1 MLRHAE
7 TQTEPPGR
15 SQRIHQNAITLRI
28 TFYRVEQ
35 HSRRAAPLVDNV
47 RDTADFQIPIGAF
60 DGPDLAELISLFEP
74 TSQTIWLFHQTKP
87 LNTFKPF
94 NRFARFKPFKLFSPG
109 ILRGILE
116 RLERFERF
124 EPIYFLVA
132 LPSTVANPARAPTAF
147 HLLKPD

>member
-35 HSRRAAPLVDNV
+35 HSRRAAPLVDDI

-74 TSQTIWLFHQTKP
+74 TSQTVWLFHDSSLEVQTVQP
-87 LNTFKPF
+87 LCSVQAVQIV
-94 NRFARFKPFKLFSPG
+94 FAPNLTRDS
-109 ILRGILE
+109 R
-116 RLERFERF
+116 
-124 EPIYFLVA
+124 
-132 LPSTVANPARAPTAF
+132 TA
-147 HLLKPD
+147 